1 MLHKL
6 NHGEIP
12 RLLGYGSKMTNMY
25 GRVLFSH
32 LHRDPFVSFHPAH
45 GETITLYIYIPESDS
60 VVHSKLKS
68 VSPHTVYITDYW
80 CNAANHLKIMTIQHN
95 NCKWLVW

>member
-12 RLLGYGSKMTNMY
+12 RLLGYGSKMTNVY

-32 LHRDPFVSFHPAH
+32 LHRDSFVSFNPAH
-45 GETITLYIYIPESDS
+45 GVTITRYIYTPEYDSVSLLTLYIQP
-60 VVHSKLKS
+60 
-68 VSPHTVYITDYW
+68 ITDVMRQ
-80 CNAANHLKIMTIQHN
+80 II
-95 NCKWLVW
+95 